1 MVKSTSDLSAGPL
14 MQILCVKRKNH
25 ARDLTATAQE
35 DLHLRRTQ
43 RRLAC
48 FSAGAVQSGERC
60 AHDFFFREGQG
71 ANAFFILEQGRV
83 AVIKDWQGHQF
94 LLSELS
100 EGDCFGEMALIEVH
114 ARNASV
120 LALEACR
127 AIRLRFDSVIK
138 LYKRDLQQF
147 TLLQM
152 NMARELSRRLRD
164 ANERLFESRVN
175 PEARM
180 QEPGYPEFSPSY
192 H

>member
-1 MVKSTSDLSAGPL
+1 MLEISPHLLKKISIFGALNDDSLAFLLEQSSRLDV
-14 MQILCVKRKNH
+14 
-25 ARDLTATAQE
+25 ARD
-35 DLHLRRTQ
+35 
-43 RRLAC
+43 
-48 FSAGAVQSGERC
+48 
-60 AHDFFFREGQG
+60 DFFFREGEG
-71 ANAFFILEQGRV
+71 ANAVFILERGRV

-94 LLSELS
+94 LLTELS

-127 AIRLRFDSVIK
+127 AIRLKFDSVFR

-175 PEARM
+175 PEARL